1 LSTSIQCEFFG
12 DVKICYKNNI
22 IKTFSYFSIKYLFFI
37 NIKYLLCI
45 FRQLYLRIYERHM
58 FLRLKIQYDINYFD
72 RDTHANRS
80 SSKCVLTT
88 RFQRRKPHNPD
99 NQPKHIAFR
108 PLTSPTVCHSLT
120 QRPRFSPRAHLSPVI
135 ILSITCLLPLQRGV
149 YAAALAARVD
159 TWACDTHT
167 REDRA
172 RFRGK
177 RDTGCS

>member
-1 LSTSIQCEFFG
+1 M
-12 DVKICYKNNI
+12 
-22 IKTFSYFSIKYLFFI
+22 YFSSVVFAYLWTT
-37 NIKYLLCI
+37 Y
-45 FRQLYLRIYERHM
+45 M
-58 FLRLKIQYDINYFD
+58 FLRLKIQYDINHFD
-72 RDTHANRS
+72 RNTYANRS

-88 RFQRRKPHNPD
+88 RFPRRKPHNPD